1 MNLQNTENNKEV
13 MTEMDVLNAFG
24 EFSFINLQ
32 DMKLWLEDESTNKQG
47 TKIKTRCVNRRKA
60 FTTPIKKKFIR
71 TTCKLK
77 CKNKADYL
85 LNTIQRR
92 AVKKAEEDLFFCV

>member
-1 MNLQNTENNKEV
+1 MNLQNTENIKEM

-47 TKIKTRCVNRRKA
+47 TKIKTRCVNR
-60 FTTPIKKKFIR
+60 IR
-71 TTCKLK
+71 ERLS
-77 CKNKADYL
+77 L
-85 LNTIQRR
+85 HP
-92 AVKKAEEDLFFCV
+92 